1 MNKILRD
8 SVDIAVAFDSYQK
21 RLASQVGSAASPTEA
36 VVMSEPAAMS
46 STQASMSPAK
56 AIARKVAQIAYR
68 LLKPFVRP
76 VAFRA
81 RRFLLDPLRNELLQ
95 EMQRLSLE
103 VAQEV
108 QKASAST
115 VKEVQKASAS
125 TVKEVQKAS
134 VSTVQ
139 EVLTSAAT
147 NRQALVAHNNALLPR
162 LDRIEL
168 YSAATARRVAIP
180 CEAGEILIRTEVGFV
195 LCASSDHALIASLVE
210 NGELETGTRRLIQRY
225 LKPGDSFVDVGANIG
240 MHALAAA
247 RAMHGKGDFIAFEPF
262 EQTARML
269 EKSLWMNGFSQMAT
283 VHHAAVSSEKGFQ
296 HLYLGGT
303 SGHHSL
309 FDHGTSSKLERKSV
323 EVSLTTLDLS
333 IAEKDQVTLLK
344 IDAEGAEL
352 DIIAGGNSLLTSNP
366 DIALIVEFGP
376 SHLRRIGISPDKW
389 LDCFKELGF
398 DFRAINE
405 VTGDLETMSQ
415 MALEKVDSV
424 NLFFA
429 RPDSSAWSRV
439 S

>member
-8 SVDIAVAFDSYQK
+8 GVDIAVAFDSYQK

-36 VVMSEPAAMS
+36 VLMSEPAAMS

-56 AIARKVAQIAYR
+56 AVARKVAQIAYR

-76 VAFRA
+76 VALRA

-95 EMQRLSLE
+95 EMQRMSLE
-103 VAQEV
+103 MTQEV

-115 VKEVQKASAS
+115 L
-125 TVKEVQKAS
+125 
-134 VSTVQ
+134 Q
-139 EVLTSAAT
+139 EVLASAAS

-180 CEAGEILIRTEVGFV
+180 CEPGEILIRTEVGFV

-240 MHALAAA
+240 MLALAAA
-247 RAMHGKGDFIAFEPF
+247 RAMHGKGNIIAFEPF

-269 EKSLWMNGFSQMAT
+269 EKSLWMNGFSHMAT
-283 VHHAAVSSEKGFQ
+283 VHHAAVSSKKGFQ
-296 HLYLGGT
+296 HLHLGGT

-309 FDHGTSSKLERKSV
+309 FDLDTVSKLDRKSV
-323 EVSLTTLDLS
+323 EVSLTTLDAS

-352 DIIAGGNSLLTSNP
+352 DVIAGGNRLLTSNP
-366 DIALIVEFGP
+366 DIALVVEFGP
-376 SHLRRIGISPDKW
+376 SHLRRIGISQDEW
-389 LDCFKELGF
+389 LDSFKKLGF

-405 VTGDLETMSQ
+405 VTGDLETTSQ
-415 MALEKVDSV
+415 MALGKVDSV

-429 RPDSSAWSRV
+429 RPDSSAWERV

>member
-8 SVDIAVAFDSYQK
+8 GVDIAVAFDSYQK
-21 RLASQVGSAASPTEA
+21 RLASQVGSDASPTEA
-36 VVMSEPAAMS
+36 VLMSEPAAMS

-56 AIARKVAQIAYR
+56 AVARKVAQIAYR

-95 EMQRLSLE
+95 EMQRMSLE

-115 VKEVQKASAS
+115 V
-125 TVKEVQKAS
+125 
-134 VSTVQ
+134 Q
-139 EVLTSAAT
+139 EVLTSAAS

-180 CEAGEILIRTEVGFV
+180 CEAGEILINTEVGFV

-240 MHALAAA
+240 MHTLAAA
-247 RAMHGKGDFIAFEPF
+247 RAMRGKGNINAFEPF

-269 EKSLWMNGFSQMAT
+269 EKSLWMNGFSHMAT
-283 VHHAAVSSEKGFQ
+283 VHRAAVSSKKGFQ
-296 HLYLGGT
+296 HLHLGGT
-303 SGHHSL
+303 SGHHSV
-309 FDHGTSSKLERKSV
+309 FDLDTSSKLDRKSV
-323 EVSLTTLDLS
+323 EVSLTTLDAS
-333 IAEKDQVTLLK
+333 IAEKGPVTLLK

-352 DIIAGGNSLLTSNP
+352 DILAGGNRLLTSNP
-366 DIALIVEFGP
+366 NMALVVKFDP
-376 SHLRRIGISPDKW
+376 SHLRRIGISPEEW
-389 LDCFKELGF
+389 LDSFKKLGF
-398 DFRAINE
+398 DFRTINE
-405 VTGDLETMSQ
+405 VTGDIETTSK
-415 MALEKVDSV
+415 MALEKVDSA

-429 RPDSSAWSRV
+429 RPDSSAWERV

>member
-103 VAQEV
+103 VAQ
-108 QKASAST
+108 
-115 VKEVQKASAS
+115 EVQKASAS

-240 MHALAAA
+240 MLALAAA
-247 RAMHGKGDFIAFEPF
+247 RAMHAKGNIIAFEPF

-269 EKSLWMNGFSQMAT
+269 EKSLWMNGFSHMAT
-283 VHHAAVSSEKGFQ
+283 VHHAAVSSKKGFQ
-296 HLYLGGT
+296 HLHLGGT

-309 FDHGTSSKLERKSV
+309 FDLDTVSKLDRKSV
-323 EVSLTTLDLS
+323 EVSLTTLDAS

-352 DIIAGGNSLLTSNP
+352 DVIAGGNRLLTSNP
-366 DIALIVEFGP
+366 DIALVVEFGP
-376 SHLRRIGISPDKW
+376 SHLRRIGISPEEWFDS
-389 LDCFKELGF
+389 FKELGF

-405 VTGDLETMSQ
+405 VTGDLENTSQ

-429 RPDSSAWSRV
+429 RPDSSAWERV